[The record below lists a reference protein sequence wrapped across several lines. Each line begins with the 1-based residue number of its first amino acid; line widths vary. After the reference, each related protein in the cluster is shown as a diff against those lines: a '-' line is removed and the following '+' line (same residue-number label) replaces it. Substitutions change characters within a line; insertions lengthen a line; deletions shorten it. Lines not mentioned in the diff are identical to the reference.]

1 LIVIARGF
9 EGRND
14 LNKHRD
20 VQGVYRRVIQT
31 DLCDLID
38 D

>member
-14 LNKHRD
+14 LNKHWD
-20 VQGVYRRVIQT
+20 VQGVDGRVIQT